1 MKLLGL
7 VGFCADGFV
16 RQPQVLYLQLG
27 QVSRLFYFQMKSNT
41 DLQNGVCP
49 ILLCLPGI

>member
-1 MKLLGL
+1 MLYAALRSVNQLTDCYYLGWLPGSVGQMKLLGL

-27 QVSRLFYFQMKSNT
+27 QVS
-41 DLQNGVCP
+41 
-49 ILLCLPGI
+49 